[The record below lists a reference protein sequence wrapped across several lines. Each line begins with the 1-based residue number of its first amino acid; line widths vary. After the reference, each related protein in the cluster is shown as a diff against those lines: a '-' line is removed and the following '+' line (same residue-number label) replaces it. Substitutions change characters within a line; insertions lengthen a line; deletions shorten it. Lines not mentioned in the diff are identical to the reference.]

1 LPDQSN
7 SPTAGRDVL
16 VLRAVFVPD
25 GGQPPPEFIND
36 LHPLR
41 IPCTYNRK
49 TGEITCRDAGLNFD
63 GDIRAEFHPDVAPDQ
78 GSGDVSANP
87 NGAGQP
93 GQAAQPDQAATDSN
107 PLALNSGWRPSY
119 PRAKGGGSQTGQ
131 GSWQT
136 SSDAQETS
144 PGNAVDDAATGA
156 AGMAS
161 NLPQP
166 GNPASSGQ
174 ATNSIAPDAMGA
186 SMPGAANQPPLP
198 DSEFVQPTPAGPGLD
213 TGGPSGD
220 RNVETPAGAANS
232 TASETEGVTMPVATN
247 SPSLPITGNGQSAP
261 DGPGVGTDRSPWGRK
276 R

>member
-1 LPDQSN
+1 MPDQSN

-78 GSGDVSANP
+78 GSGDASANP

-93 GQAAQPDQAATDSN
+93 DQAGQPGQAATDGN

-119 PRAKGGGSQTGQ
+119 SRPKRGGSQTGQ
-131 GSWQT
+131 GSRQT
-136 SSDAQETS
+136 SSDAQETG
-144 PGNAVDDAATGA
+144 PGNAVDDAAMAA
-156 AGMAS
+156 AGVAS
-161 NLPQP
+161 SPAQP
-166 GNPASSGQ
+166 GNPASPGQ
-174 ATNSIAPDAMGA
+174 AANSIAPDAMGA

-198 DSEFVQPTPAGPGLD
+198 DSGIVQPTPADPGLD
-213 TGGPSGD
+213 TGGSSGNK
-220 RNVETPAGAANS
+220 NVETPAGAANS
-232 TASETEGVTMPVATN
+232 TASETRGVTTPVAAN
-247 SPSLPITGNGQSAP
+247 SPSPPATENGQPAP